1 MIFRTSVG
9 KVTLVAQD
17 PEGGD
22 VGAAVGDAVGAA
34 VGGVNIIVN
43 IKNFKS

>member
-9 KVTLVAQD
+9 KVTLVVQD

-22 VGAAVGDAVGAA
+22 VGAAVVGAAVVGAAVVGAA
-34 VGGVNIIVN
+34 VGD
-43 IKNFKS
+43 